1 MRLNEI
7 MGIEQSRRWGVC
19 SLNDFRKYLGLKPYE
34 TFLEWNSNTEI
45 AEAASKL
52 YYGDINNLEVYVG
65 LQAEE
70 AKPLVDGAGL
80 CPGYTISRAILSD
93 AIALTRGDRF
103 YTTDMTPYNYTSW
116 GLRDCQRDT
125 TNPGFGS
132 TLGRLFLRTLPN
144 NYTSDSAYT
153 WFPLMT
159 PDSMLGYTKKMGC
172 DERYDFTKPT
182 TAPQTRVVEKYV
194 LVANALK
201 DPKSFRPPYA
211 DRVGP
216 MVKGE
221 GFFIIYDQTDEGL
234 TDQSAVLDILIRQE
248 GTLQKVVDRFQ
259 KAAIDVIE
267 RDSYFLSGNKTK
279 FIDISA
285 VLKAIPIHWVANEIA
300 GIPLKS
306 EHNPDAE
313 WTDEELYK
321 MLGEI
326 YEFIFLEQ
334 DPAKELNVEDNAR
347 KHMEELAKIV
357 RANLR
362 AVGGGRFSLAGIF
375 RSVQNAFTGH
385 AARRGSHEFMEKL
398 IATGKPVDEL
408 ANSILSVLV
417 VATVELSQAMINMV
431 NLYLDDN
438 HAEQRA
444 KIQSADPKDGKI
456 LQGYAREAFR
466 IDPPFAGVY
475 REARADKTLGE
486 HDIVDQDR
494 LFLSIQKANLDSTVF
509 PEPLTVNPTRPAEL
523 YLSGDGISR
532 SFGNEFVHSVMG
544 AVLSTVF
551 SLKNLRR
558 APGISGQL
566 KRFRYETNGT
576 EYYQYL
582 DKNMDPVPWATSL
595 ILQYDV

>member
-1 MRLNEI
+1 
-7 MGIEQSRRWGVC
+7 
-19 SLNDFRKYLGLKPYE
+19 
-34 TFLEWNSNTEI
+34 
-45 AEAASKL
+45 
-52 YYGDINNLEVYVG
+52 
-65 LQAEE
+65 
-70 AKPLVDGAGL
+70 
-80 CPGYTISRAILSD
+80 
-93 AIALTRGDRF
+93 
-103 YTTDMTPYNYTSW
+103 
-116 GLRDCQRDT
+116 
-125 TNPGFGS
+125 
-132 TLGRLFLRTLPN
+132 
-144 NYTSDSAYT
+144 
-153 WFPLMT
+153 
-159 PDSMLGYTKKMGC
+159 
-172 DERYDFTKPT
+172 
-182 TAPQTRVVEKYV
+182 
-194 LVANALK
+194 
-201 DPKSFRPPYA
+201 
-211 DRVGP
+211 
-216 MVKGE
+216 
-221 GFFIIYDQTDEGL
+221 
-234 TDQSAVLDILIRQE
+234 
-248 GTLQKVVDRFQ
+248 
-259 KAAIDVIE
+259 
-267 RDSYFLSGNKTK
+267 
-279 FIDISA
+279 
-285 VLKAIPIHWVANEIA
+285 
-300 GIPLKS
+300 
-306 EHNPDAE
+306 
-313 WTDEELYK
+313 

-362 AVGGGRFSLAGIF
+362 AVGGGRLSLAGIF
-375 RSVQNAFTGH
+375 HSIQNVFTGH

-431 NLYLDDN
+431 NLYLDDS